1 MNINKKGLTFVDLF
15 AGCGGLSLGAMKAGI
30 NGLFAVEYQK
40 NAFDTLKFNL
50 INKTSDEFSK
60 LGISGYNWPK
70 ELPLANHDIKEL
82 IKNQKEYL
90 NSIEG
95 KVDLVI
101 GGPPC
106 QGFSHAGKRKEND
119 PRNQLYKS
127 YISFINIVK
136 PKILIIENVSGIAA
150 KFNKNGES
158 YKDDIL
164 EKLKSKYHVSGRLIS
179 SELFGVPQKRNRYII
194 IGFSKSYFKSKKINL
209 DDIFDRIESDS
220 IDFTKKYKYN
230 DTQID
235 ISATT
240 IADALSDLD
249 GENLNSV
256 TYQDENAISKKYK
269 TFPYKPIKSNYQK
282 LMRNGVKKNVQIDSH
297 RIGDH
302 EITTIYKYSKLI
314 EISNSK
320 PNRVGFKFTK
330 EELEI
335 AKWNSKKQVINV
347 LRADKP
353 SPTITTCPFDY
364 IHYSSPRI
372 LTVREFARIQS
383 FPDWFQFKGIYA
395 TSGSMSY
402 TTPRYSQIGNAV
414 PPLMA
419 ESIIQ
424 TLKSYL

>member
-1 MNINKKGLTFVDLF
+1 MNREKIQFSFIDLF
-15 AGCGGLSLGAMKAGI
+15 AGCGGLSLGAMKAGFS
-30 NGLFAVEYQK
+30 GLFAVEYQK

-70 ELPLANHDIKEL
+70 ELPLSNHDIKEL

-90 NSIEG
+90 KSLEE

-136 PKILIIENVSGIAA
+136 PKILIIENVSGIAS
-150 KFNKNGES
+150 KFNKDGES

-164 EKLKSKYHVSGRLIS
+164 EKLKSKYYVAGRLIS
-179 SELFGVPQKRNRYII
+179 SELFGVPQKRKRYII
-194 IGFSKSYFKSKKINL
+194 IGFSKKYFKTKKICL
-209 DDIFDRIESDS
+209 DDIFDKIISDS
-220 IDFTKKYKYN
+220 FDFTKKYIYN
-230 DTQID
+230 DAHID
-235 ISATT
+235 ITDT
-240 IADALSDLD
+240 NIAEALSDLD
-249 GENLNSV
+249 GENLNSIN
-256 TYQDENAISKKYK
+256 YQDENAISKSYK
-269 TFPYKPIKSNYQK
+269 TFPYKPVQSSYQK
-282 LMRNGVKKNVQIDSH
+282 LMRAGVKNNIQIDSH
-297 RIGDH
+297 RIGEH
-302 EITTIYKYSKLI
+302 SITTINKYSKLI

-330 EELEI
+330 EELDM
-335 AKWNSKKQVINV
+335 ANWNSKKQVINV
-347 LRADKP
+347 LRANKP

-395 TSGSMSY
+395 TSGSMSF

-419 ESIIQ
+419 ESIIR
-424 TLKSYL
+424 TLKGYI